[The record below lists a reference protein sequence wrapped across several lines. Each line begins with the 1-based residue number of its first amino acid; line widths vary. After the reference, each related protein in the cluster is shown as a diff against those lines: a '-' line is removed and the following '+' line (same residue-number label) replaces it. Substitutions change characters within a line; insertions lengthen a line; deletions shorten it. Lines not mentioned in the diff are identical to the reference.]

1 MANRGIS
8 LAGEIMR
15 GNHLT
20 KRYNNLSY
28 LYSDF
33 RQEVEQLMLSIAQN
47 QLPFVLYETYRTPQ
61 RQAALVSE
69 GYSLE
74 KHPFNNPHVNGL
86 AVDLLLDKRAIQS
99 RTQDSLVLQ
108 SAVEKALGERAERS
122 LVYDLGTNLVPADG
136 KEPRTIV
143 QNQIVLNYWNNLGS
157 LIENQFPK
165 LYWGGNKNIKK
176 NQLIGEDPTH
186 IEFRGSRKLIENR
199 LAIQQVK
206 SFGAPGLK

>member
-1 MANRGIS
+1 MNKGDS
-8 LAGEIMR
+8 LSGKMMTD
-15 GNHLT
+15 NHLT

-28 LYSDF
+28 LYRDF
-33 RQEVEQLMLSIAQN
+33 GVEVEQLMPSVAQN

-61 RQAALVSE
+61 RQAALISE

-74 KHPFNNPHVNGL
+74 SHPFNNPHVNGL

-99 RTQDSLVLQ
+99 RTQDSIILQ
-108 SAVEKALGERAERS
+108 NAVEKALGERAERS
-122 LVYDLGTNLVPADG
+122 LVYDLGTNLIPTDG

-143 QNQIVLNYWNNLGS
+143 QNQIVLNYWNNLGN

-186 IEFRGSRKLIENR
+186 VELKGSRKLIENKV
-199 LAIQQVK
+199 AIQEVK
-206 SFGAPGLK
+206 NFGAPGLK